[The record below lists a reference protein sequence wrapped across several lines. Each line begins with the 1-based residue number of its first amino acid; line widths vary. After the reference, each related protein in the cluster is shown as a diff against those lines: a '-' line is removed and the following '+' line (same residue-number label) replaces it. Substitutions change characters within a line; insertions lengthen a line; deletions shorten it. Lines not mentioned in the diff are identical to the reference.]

1 LRKVLVNRAL
11 ETARSL
17 GSEQRSLRRRARD
30 RADRPPLV
38 LVPSILGTRLVDD
51 QGRSGWGSTRAL
63 YGRRPARSAAELRH
77 EGLLEGFTL
86 VPRLWSYDVYGGLVR
101 YLERIGGYVRNE
113 SLFVLDYDWRAGI
126 AHAAARLAELIAG
139 IPQATE
145 RRVDIVGVSSGGL
158 VARYFLEYG
167 GHALGVVGGAPSG
180 AGRALLRRVI
190 CIGTPQRGAFNALD
204 IIANGVRPAPLGRH
218 FTGRE
223 IAELQTVWE
232 LLPHPT
238 ERVFV
243 DEKGTILDL
252 DHFDPDVWTR
262 LRITSLDESTLVE
275 RLRRARHLHE
285 ALDRSGPADIVV
297 IGGRK
302 EPTIVRALVTG
313 GRVSFPTCTPPA
325 GDPRAGVMYAPGD
338 GMTAE
343 RSLCALPELDPA
355 RVHWVPVKVHHSLPA
370 DPEVHRLIVEALIA

>member
-1 LRKVLVNRAL
+1 VLVNRAL
-11 ETARSL
+11 EAARSL

-30 RADRPPLV
+30 RTARPPLV
-38 LVPSILGTRLVDD
+38 LIPSILGTRLVDD

-63 YGRRPARSAAELRH
+63 YGRLPAPSTAELRH
-77 EGLLEGFTL
+77 AGLLEGFTL

-101 YLERIGGYVRNE
+101 FLERIGGYVRNE
-113 SLFVLDYDWRAGI
+113 SLFVLEYDWRAGI
-126 AHAAARLAELIAG
+126 AHAAARLAELMAR
-139 IPQATE
+139 IPLSTD
-145 RRVDIVGVSSGGL
+145 RKVDMVGVSSGGL

-167 GHALGVVGGAPSG
+167 GMAPGVVGAAAGG
-180 AGRALLRRVI
+180 TGRAQVRRVI

-204 IIANGVRPAPLGRH
+204 IIANGVRPAPLGRT

-232 LLPHPT
+232 LLPHPE
-238 ERVFV
+238 ERLFV

-252 DHFDPDVWTR
+252 DHFDPSVWTR
-262 LRITSLDESTLVE
+262 LRITSMKESVLVE
-275 RLRRARHLHE
+275 RLAAARRLHE
-285 ALDRSGPADIVV
+285 ALARSGPADIVV

-313 GRVSFPTCTPPA
+313 GRVTFPTCTPPA

-343 RSLCALPELDPA
+343 RSLCAIPELDPA
-355 RVHWVPVKVHHSLPA
+355 HVHWVPVRVHHSLPA
-370 DPEVHRLIVEALIA
+370 DPEVHRLIVQALLA

>member
-1 LRKVLVNRAL
+1 VLLNRAL

-17 GSEQRSLRRRARD
+17 GREQRLLRKRARD
-30 RADRPPLV
+30 GSSRPPVV
-38 LVPSILGTRLVDD
+38 LVPSILGTRLVDE

-63 YGRRPARSAAELRH
+63 YGVASSRPGAALRH
-77 EGLLEGFTL
+77 EGLLEDFTL

-113 SLFVLDYDWRAGI
+113 SLFVLDYDWRTGI
-126 AHAAARLAELIAG
+126 AHAAARLAELVAR

-145 RRVDIVGVSSGGL
+145 RKVDVVGVSSGGL
-158 VARYFLEYG
+158 VARHFLEYG
-167 GHALGVVGGAPSG
+167 GLAEGAARAPSG
-180 AGRALLRRVI
+180 AGRALVRRVI

-204 IIANGVRPAPLGRH
+204 IIANGVRPAPLGRT

-232 LLPHPT
+232 LLPHPE

-243 DEKGTILDL
+243 DEKGQILEL
-252 DHFDPDVWTR
+252 DHFDPGVWTR
-262 LRITSLDESTLVE
+262 FRITSMEESVLVDRLD
-275 RLRRARHLHE
+275 RARRLHQE
-285 ALDRSGPADIVV
+285 LDRCRPADLVL

-313 GRVSFPTCTPPA
+313 NRVSFPSCAPPA

-338 GMTAE
+338 GMTSE
-343 RSLCALPELDPA
+343 RSLCAVPELDRA
-355 RVHWVPVKVHHSLPA
+355 RVRWVPVKVHHSLPA
-370 DPEVHRLIVEALIA
+370 DPEVHRLVVEALIA

>member
-1 LRKVLVNRAL
+1 VLLNRAL
-11 ETARSL
+11 ESARSL
-17 GSEQRSLRRRARD
+17 GIEQRSLRRRARD
-30 RADRPPLV
+30 CADRPALV

-63 YGRRPARSAAELRH
+63 YGALAAQPAAELRH
-77 EGLLEGFTL
+77 AGLLEGFTL

-113 SLFVLDYDWRAGI
+113 SLFVLDYDWRLGI
-126 AHAAARLAELIAG
+126 AHAAARLAELIVQ
-139 IPQATE
+139 IPQAAE
-145 RRVDIVGVSSGGL
+145 RKVDLVGVSSGGL

-167 GHALGVVGGAPSG
+167 GLGLSATRGTPSG
-180 AGRALLRRVI
+180 AGRALARRVI

-204 IIANGVRPAPLGRH
+204 IIANGVRPAPLGRY
-218 FTGRE
+218 FTGSE

-232 LLPHPT
+232 LLPHPE
-238 ERVFV
+238 ERLFV
-243 DEKGTILDL
+243 DERGTILDL
-252 DHFDPDVWTR
+252 DHFDPAVWTR
-262 LRITSLDESTLVE
+262 FRITSLDESTLAE
-275 RLRRARHLHE
+275 RLGQARRFHA
-285 ALDRSGPADIVV
+285 ALDRSAPADVV
-297 IGGRK
+297 LIGGRK

-313 GRVSFPTCTPPA
+313 GRVTFPACKPPA

-343 RSLCALPELDPA
+343 RSLCALPGLDRA

-370 DPEVHRLIVEALIA
+370 DPEVHRLIVEALLA